1 MVFDIKLIF
10 VIAAAGAAAYGVY
23 ALSGWILAYQGGAS
37 RVVADYYHSNAS
49 KKPGAAQAAIGSR
62 EYRIAL
68 AFSAYGL
75 DVSGWERL
83 AFYLAYALLAVI
95 FCLPVLIFS
104 LPYSLLL
111 AALFIAYVAIHAVVD
126 SKWDRYRGDMEKE
139 IPTLL
144 IRLSSLLKANPNL
157 IASLDSVADG
167 LDPDKPLQGWIQR
180 FASRLQAS
188 GKGCLDE
195 LQRQAQQISP
205 ALLLVVVEIG
215 RLWETGGKGYS
226 DALRMASKNLA
237 SLVETR
243 SQANAVAA
251 GAWGTTRT
259 ILIALGLTL
268 GMVLVNPISKPVF
281 QQPLM
286 QIALLGMIIWGGL
299 GYWQIKDAINSV
311 TE

>member
-1 MVFDIKLIF
+1 MIFDLRLIYLL
-10 VIAAAGAAAYGVY
+10 VAASAAAYAAY
-23 ALSGWILAYQGGAS
+23 TLLGWALAYQGGAA
-37 RVVADYYHSNAS
+37 RVVADYYRSNGS
-49 KKPGAAQAAIGSR
+49 KKSGAAQAAIGSR

-75 DVSGWERL
+75 DVSGWEVI
-83 AFYLAYALLAVI
+83 AYYLAYALLATL
-95 FCLPVLIFS
+95 FCLPVLLFD

-111 AALFIAYVAIHAVVD
+111 AAWFIAYVAINAIVD
-126 SKWDRYRGDMEKE
+126 SRWGRYRQDMEKE

-167 LDPDKPLQGWIQR
+167 LDPDKPLQAWIQR

-226 DALRMASKNLA
+226 DALRMASENLA

-286 QIALLGMIIWGGL
+286 QVALLGMIIWGGL